1 MEDSTNGSFDGIIS
15 DLKNLNET
23 YGEMLNTDKLI
34 TELDKLNSYE
44 TNDSIMENVLQQ
56 ERADLNMRMQNM
68 NDTVDTS
75 KRILLLNESDRL
87 RTADYNSMLYY
98 FVMMIVIVSIIA
110 VIKNVFKFLPSA
122 LFELLI
128 IVVVC
133 TFLYLIYIKYVGIVN
148 RDIIN
153 YNEVAV
159 PNPDNVALT
168 DQQISSIHK
177 KNAGAL
183 GGGGSLMNLQPVKCD
198 NKSES
203 RTTTP
208 MMFTTP
214 MSFGDSGYFTTPM
227 SSDIEDPANTENE
240 QETEEPPADV
250 DASELEMPYTT
261 PGSMTTPGRM
271 VTTPTLANE
280 ATPGQVVNVNLD
292 ADAVKALLD
301 SSRATTLSSA
311 SLFTTPK
318 KSGFT
323 LMNEA
328 KPNSF
333 FEYSNYSAL

>member
-23 YGEMLNTDKLI
+23 YGEMLNTEKLI
-34 TELDKLNSYE
+34 AGLDKLNSYE

-56 ERADLNMRMQNM
+56 ERADLNLRMQNM

-98 FVMMIVIVSIIA
+98 FVIMIVLVSIIA

-122 LFELLI
+122 AFEFSI
-128 IVVVC
+128 IVVVSI
-133 TFLYLIYIKYVGIVN
+133 FLYLIYRKYVGIVN
-148 RDIIN
+148 RDVIN
-153 YNEVAV
+153 YNEMAI

-168 DQQISSIHK
+168 DQQINSIHK
-177 KNAGAL
+177 KNSGAL

-198 NKSES
+198 NKSDAPA
-203 RTTTP
+203 TTP

-214 MSFGDSGYFTTPM
+214 MSYGDSGYFTTPM
-227 SSDIEDPANTENE
+227 SSGAEDPTTAETPEDAE
-240 QETEEPPADV
+240 AQPETEEPTADLDTSV
-250 DASELEMPYTT
+250 TEAPYTAPT
-261 PGSMTTPGRM
+261 SFGTT
-271 VTTPTLANE
+271 

-292 ADAVKALLD
+292 ADAVKAIMD
-301 SSRATTLSSA
+301 SSRATTLLSP
-311 SLFTTPK
+311 SLITTPK

-323 LMNEA
+323 LMHEA